1 MSKAFAQSLK
11 IVDFMDRFKTA
22 SSDECPLRENNS
34 GSRGAEMFALEGT
47 RANLSTRGVAVHTE
61 ARTSKT
67 SGAFRLF
74 GGSHAR
80 GARRMRTG
88 TEDRMV
94 TDISLRGAA
103 KRVG

>member
-47 RANLSTRGVAVHTE
+47 RANLSTRGVAVHTKRGLQKPQARFVYSVDRTHE
-61 ARTSKT
+61 ARD
-67 SGAFRLF
+67 GC
-74 GGSHAR
+74 GPG
-80 GARRMRTG
+80 RRI
-88 TEDRMV
+88 V
-94 TDISLRGAA
+94 W
-103 KRVG
+103 